1 MVPLFGKQT
10 LASTP
15 TMQLKEAGYRFPR
28 TEALFTGAVNPPG
41 IDLQFEP
48 AAIGDINTNLFS
60 GEQSWDVCEIG
71 LHPFML
77 AYDDGFRDYSLIPA
91 YPLRVFRHKSIFIRN
106 DRGIRRPQDLRG
118 KRIATPGYSS
128 TSLTWI
134 RGILQDEYGVK
145 PTDIEW
151 VTSRKDSSAHIAGKA
166 SAQESMVPGGISMT
180 QGPVGMDES
189 ELLVAG
195 EVDALFHAAVPRA
208 FVEGH
213 PQVARLFEDSR
224 STEQA
229 YYEKTAIFPI
239 MHAAAVR
246 SSLLDQHA
254 GMAASI
260 FSALRIDEHKIC
272 NGCLVIGHPIAQEP
286 ETIGVL
292 WIPGT
297 HVAVTQIAPALRSQ
311 NAVAQGHLSLAK
323 LAYFSRR
330 P

>member
-1 MVPLFGKQT
+1 MAVFVLTPEQEKAGFGA
-10 LASTP
+10 LPPRGHRDAS
-15 TMQLKEAGYRFPR
+15 
-28 TEALFTGAVNPPG
+28 
-41 IDLQFEP
+41 
-48 AAIGDINTNLFS
+48 
-60 GEQSWDVCEIG
+60 
-71 LHPFML
+71 
-77 AYDDGFRDYSLIPA
+77 
-91 YPLRVFRHKSIFIRN
+91 
-106 DRGIRRPQDLRG
+106 DR
-118 KRIATPGYSS
+118 
-128 TSLTWI
+128 
-134 RGILQDEYGVK
+134 YGG
-145 PTDIEW
+145 TDHL
-151 VTSRKDSSAHIAGKA
+151 D
-166 SAQESMVPGGISMT
+166 
-180 QGPVGMDES
+180 
-189 ELLVAG
+189 
-195 EVDALFHAAVPRA
+195 
-208 FVEGH
+208 
-213 PQVARLFEDSR
+213 DSR

-246 SSLLDQHA
+246 SSLLDEQA

-286 ETIGVL
+286 ETIGAL